1 MECLC
6 LKKRHLIIWVLPP
19 KSGCE
24 HPAGILENEIA
35 CLSLFMQH
43 IIGIEK
49 GWKVMIHYLL
59 SRKEDADSYA
69 TS

>member
-1 MECLC
+1 MECRC
-6 LKKRHLIIWVLPP
+6 LKKDTLSSGVLPP

-43 IIGIEK
+43 VVGIDRE
-49 GWKVMIHYLL
+49 WKVMIHYLFIQK
-59 SRKEDADSYA
+59 SRC
-69 TS
+69 